1 MFDPITVL
9 LFDEEGRSLAI
20 VDDLDAPHGHEFGR
34 VSEVR
39 AFVAEHL
46 GRPAYRATDD
56 CVTVVETVATVRV
69 FEGRREVTE
78 DFLATF
84 GGAR

>member
-1 MFDPITVL
+1 MFQPITVPL
-9 LFDEEGRSLAI
+9 LDGEGRTLAV

-78 DFLATF
+78 DFLAMVEV
-84 GGAR
+84 AR